1 MKWVS
6 YLLVIALIIA
16 IITSPSIEKFK
27 KFANN
32 TVGDSSVCKPL
43 VDYNSYKVVIS
54 VFGIGHIKKCTG
66 TSGIYNPQTGKPMP
80 GIALPVYGES
90 ETYLGLFGTF
100 WKL

>member
-1 MKWVS
+1 MKWIG

-16 IITSPSIEKFK
+16 IITSPSAEKFQ

-32 TVGDSSVCKPL
+32 KADSSVCKPL

-66 TSGIYNPQTGKPMP
+66 ATDLYNPKTGKPMP